1 MGKLEQMG
9 QQRRRMKMLELKKEA
24 DRLLTERQQARE
36 ADKME
41 EKLYWQEHRLDEIQK
56 ESLIEEERQKLLR
69 EHAHKLIGFLPIGVL
84 SEEDL
89 EKLGRE
95 DINLLYKSRQKIDPL
110 EQIEQQFSSKTNY

>member
-1 MGKLEQMG
+1 
-9 QQRRRMKMLELKKEA
+9 
-24 DRLLTERQQARE
+24 
-36 ADKME
+36 ME

-89 EKLGRE
+89 ERLGRD
-95 DINLLYKSRQKIDPL
+95 DIKFLYKSRQKIDPL
-110 EQIEQQFSSKTNY
+110 EQIEQQYSPKTNY

>member
-1 MGKLEQMG
+1 MVDPVLCTVIDEFVSIYFQ
-9 QQRRRMKMLELKKEA
+9 
-24 DRLLTERQQARE
+24 TERQQARE

-41 EKLYWQEHRLDEIQK
+41 EKLYWQEHRLDEMQK

-89 EKLGRE
+89 ERLGRD

-110 EQIEQQFSSKTNY
+110 EQIEQQYSSKTNY